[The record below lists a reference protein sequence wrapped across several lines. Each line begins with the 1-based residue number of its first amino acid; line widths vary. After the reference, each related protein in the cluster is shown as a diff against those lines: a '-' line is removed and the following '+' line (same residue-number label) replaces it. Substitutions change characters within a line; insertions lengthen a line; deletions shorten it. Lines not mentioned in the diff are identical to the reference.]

1 MRKTTLLLLSAMLLV
16 LGSAGRPATHPTQRL
31 DVSAP
36 GSALACTSFAV
47 YSDETLYGMNFDYPD
62 VEIRFTINTAG
73 DLRVF
78 QMEFEQDDGWSPTV
92 GMNSAGLFASCQMLF
107 PEVEGSAETSE
118 NEVFTWEVYR
128 RALYDFVTVEDVEQ
142 YLNDRR
148 VVHWSVTLHD
158 LIADPHGDAMVV
170 EPGETA
176 NVITRIDGDFIV
188 MANFPNGEF
197 VSQSYEDVSGVGA
210 DRYKA
215 AYRHILDH
223 LREFGRTE
231 ALEALERAVQLS
243 GGYSTLC
250 SMVFDPARNE
260 VLIALRRDFDR
271 IWKVSLEDGTIETH
285 RGSGRSWKAQLGP
298 AGVTATKMLANAERV
313 PLHWGYIV
321 GPLVVLAAVVVI
333 LAARSRRGRRDAG
346 TGTE

>member
-16 LGSAGRPATHPTQRL
+16 LGSAGRPAIEPTQRH

-36 GSALACTSFAV
+36 GSAFACTSFAV

-62 VEIRFTINTAG
+62 VEIRFTINAAG

-78 QMEFEQDDGWSPTV
+78 QMEFEQEDGWSPTV

-107 PEVEGSAETSE
+107 PEVEGTAGTSE
-118 NEVFTWEVYR
+118 NEILTWQVYR
-128 RALYDFVTVEDVEQ
+128 RALYDFATVEDVEQ
-142 YLNDRR
+142 HLNDRR

-170 EPGETA
+170 EPGEA
-176 NVITRIDGDFIV
+176 ENVLTRMDGDFIV
-188 MANFPNGEF
+188 MANFPNGDF
-197 VSQSYEDVSGVGA
+197 VGQRYEDVSGVGA

-215 AYRHILDH
+215 AYRHILDN
-223 LREFGRTE
+223 LGEFGRTE
-231 ALEALERAVQLS
+231 ALETLERAVQLS

-271 IWKVSLEDGTIETH
+271 IWKVSLKDGTIETH
-285 RGSGRSWKAQLGP
+285 RGSGRDWKAKLGS
-298 AGVTATKMLANAERV
+298 AGVTATKMQANTERV
-313 PLHWGYIV
+313 PLHWGYVVGLIV
-321 GPLVVLAAVVVI
+321 LLVGVAAIVV
-333 LAARSRRGRRDAG
+333 ARSRRGSPNGDSG
-346 TGTE
+346 TG